1 MKMKTTPSRLLLIA
15 ALAGALSGAAHA
27 QTAAT
32 VATVNGAPITQA
44 DVDAM
49 LRASGQPDSP
59 QIRDAI
65 KQQLITRVLIQQA
78 AEKANYADKPEVKAA
93 MQQAKASAEV
103 QLYVR
108 DNLKPEPVTDA
119 QVKAR
124 YDELVA
130 ALGKNEYK
138 PRLIVVKD
146 PATAA
151 TVLSELKSGK
161 SFDGLARQYSMAPS
175 RDTGGELQWVS
186 FNTPAVEGKTAG
198 LPLPIAQALEKLT
211 VGAATKDSIPVDG
224 VRAIVKLDAK
234 RPTQVPGFE
243 TAKPGLQQ
251 QLQAIAVEKA
261 SAQMIGNLL
270 KDAKIT
276 Q

>member
-1 MKMKTTPSRLLLIA
+1 MKTKTTPSRLLLIA

-59 QIRDAI
+59 QIRDTI

-175 RDTGGELQWVS
+175 RDTGGELPWVS
-186 FNTPAVEGKTAG
+186 FNTPAAEGKTAG

>member
-59 QIRDAI
+59 QIRDTI

-146 PATAA
+146 PVTAA

-175 RDTGGELQWVS
+175 RDTGGELPWVS
-186 FNTPAVEGKTAG
+186 FNTPAAEGKTAG

-211 VGAATKDSIPVDG
+211 VGAATKDSIPIDG

-243 TAKPGLQQ
+243 TAKPALQQ

>member
-1 MKMKTTPSRLLLIA
+1 MKMKNTPNRLLTIV
-15 ALAGALSGAAHA
+15 ALAGALSGPVHA

-32 VATVNGAPITQA
+32 VARVNGTPITQT
-44 DVDAM
+44 DIDTL

-59 QIRDAI
+59 QLRQAI
-65 KQQLITRVLIQQA
+65 KNQLITRVLVQQA

-93 MQQAKASAEV
+93 MQQAKVTAEV
-103 QLYVR
+103 QLYLR
-108 DNLKPEPVTDA
+108 DNVKPEPVTDE

-124 YDELVA
+124 YDEIVA
-130 ALGKNEYK
+130 SLGKNEYK

-146 PATAA
+146 PVAAA
-151 TVLSELKSGK
+151 TVLSELKAGK
-161 SFDGLARQYSMAPS
+161 SFDALARQYSLAPS
-175 RDTGGELQWVS
+175 RDTGGELPWVS
-186 FNTPAVEGKTAG
+186 FNTPAAEGKTAG
-198 LPLPIAQALEKLT
+198 LPLPVAQALEKLT

-243 TAKPGLQQ
+243 TAKPTLQQ
-251 QLQAIAVEKA
+251 QLQAIAAEKA

>member
-1 MKMKTTPSRLLLIA
+1 MMKKTTPNRLLLIA
-15 ALAGALSGAAHA
+15 ALAGVLSGPVHA
-27 QTAAT
+27 QTAAA
-32 VATVNGAPITQA
+32 VATVNGTAITQA
-44 DVDAM
+44 DVDTL

-59 QIRDAI
+59 QVRQAI
-65 KQQLITRVLIQQA
+65 KNQLITRVLVQQA
-78 AEKANYADKPEVKAA
+78 AEKANYGDKPEVKAA
-93 MQQAKASAEV
+93 VQQAKVNAEV
-103 QLYVR
+103 QLYLR
-108 DNLKPEPVTDA
+108 DNVKPEPVTDE

-146 PATAA
+146 PVTAA

-161 SFDGLARQYSMAPS
+161 SFEGLARQYSMAPS
-175 RDTGGELQWVS
+175 RDTGGELPWVS
-186 FNTPAVEGKTAG
+186 FHTPAAEGKTGG
-198 LPLPIAQALEKLT
+198 LPLPVAQAIEKLT

-224 VRAIVKLDAK
+224 VRVIVKLDAK

-243 TAKPGLQQ
+243 TAKPALQQ